1 MGHTL
6 SQPPLGHQFLRNP
19 FLRFFVMFISVT
31 IIYSAGLSATIQ
43 LAERVQQPVLKL
55 LGMILTLVATYLV
68 YYGLVRGMEGRNPV
82 SELSLKGGVLELVGG
97 LGVGAGLL
105 ALSTLMLWLFGFY
118 RIDAVNDVSEL
129 FATRHL
135 PLSLGAGF
143 FEELAFRAILFRIV
157 EEKLGSWIALFI
169 SSLFFGVAHISN
181 PNATLFSSI
190 AIAIEAGILLGAAY
204 MLTRRLWFAVGIHIA
219 WNYVQGAVFGIA
231 VSGGKVKGLISS
243 HLEGNE
249 LFSGGTFGAEASLLT
264 LVVCTL
270 AGIFFLWKSHQNKA
284 FVQPFWKQANSLA

>member
-1 MGHTL
+1 MEQTFA
-6 SQPPLGHQFLRNP
+6 QPPLWHRFLRNP
-19 FLRFFVMFISVT
+19 FLRFFVMFIAVT
-31 IIYSAGLSATIQ
+31 FVYSLGLSGTVH
-43 LAERVQQPVLKL
+43 LADLLQQPIFKL
-55 LGMILTLVATYLV
+55 LGMILTLAAVYLV

-157 EEKLGSWIALFI
+157 EEKLGSWVALFV

-204 MLTRRLWFAVGIHIA
+204 MLTRRVWFAVGIHIA

-231 VSGGKVKGLISS
+231 VSGGEVKGLISS
-243 HLEGNE
+243 HLEGDE
-249 LFSGGTFGAEASLLT
+249 LFSGGAFGAEASLIT
-264 LVVCTL
+264 LLICTL
-270 AGIFFLWKSHQNKA
+270 AGVFFLWKSHQSAA
-284 FVQPFWKQANSLA
+284 FVQPFWKQSKAIT

>member
-1 MGHTL
+1 ML
-6 SQPPLGHQFLRNP
+6 QPISPVPLWQRFLRNP
-19 FLRFFVMFISVT
+19 FLRFFVMFIAVT
-31 IIYSAGLSATIQ
+31 LMYSAGISNTAL
-43 LAERVQQPVLKL
+43 LAERLQQPVLKL
-55 LGMILTLVATYLV
+55 FGMILTLALTYLV

-82 SELSLKGGVLELVGG
+82 SELSLNGALLELIGG

-105 ALSTLMLWLFGFY
+105 TLSTVLLWLFGFY
-118 RIDAVNDVSEL
+118 KVDAVNDISEL
-129 FATRHL
+129 FAARHL

-143 FEELAFRAILFRIV
+143 FEELVFRAILFRIV
-157 EEKLGSWIALFI
+157 EEKLGSWIALAI
-169 SSLFFGVAHISN
+169 SSLFFGVAHIGN

-231 VSGGKVKGLISS
+231 VSGGEVKGLMSS

-249 LFSGGTFGAEASLLT
+249 LFSGGAFGAEASLIT
-264 LVVCTL
+264 LVICTL
-270 AGIFFLWKSHQNKA
+270 AGILFLWKAYQHRA
-284 FVQPFWKQANSLA
+284 VVQPFWNTYRNA

>member
-1 MGHTL
+1 MEQTFAQL
-6 SQPPLGHQFLRNP
+6 PLWHRVLCNP
-19 FLRFFVMFISVT
+19 FLRFFVMFIAVT
-31 IIYSAGLSATIQ
+31 FVYSLGLSGTVR
-43 LAERVQQPVLKL
+43 LAELLQQPFFKL

-157 EEKLGSWIALFI
+157 EEKLGSWVALFV

-204 MLTRRLWFAVGIHIA
+204 MLTRRVWFAVGIHIA

-231 VSGGKVKGLISS
+231 VSGGEVKGLISS
-243 HLEGNE
+243 HLEGDE
-249 LFSGGTFGAEASLLT
+249 LFSGGAFGAEASLIT
-264 LVVCTL
+264 LVICTL
-270 AGIFFLWKSHQNKA
+270 AGVFFLWKSHQNAA
-284 FVQPFWKQANSLA
+284 FVQPFWKQTNVIT